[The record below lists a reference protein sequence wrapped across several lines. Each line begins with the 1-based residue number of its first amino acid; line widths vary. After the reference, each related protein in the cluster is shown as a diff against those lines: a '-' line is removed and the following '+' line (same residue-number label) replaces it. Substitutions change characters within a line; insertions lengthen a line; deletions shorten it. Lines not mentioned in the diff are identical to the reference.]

1 MSRVSYLQKAEITY
15 KTQAYH
21 TDRMSS
27 IFQTFWSRF
36 WLRDLPQEQDTNA
49 PWQDL
54 FDELSNIIPQQ
65 PRVQIVLDNPAHLW
79 HTIQRMKTHKA
90 IGADGWYSEEL
101 HKLTWTMVVDL
112 STLLQKMWP
121 HGLTFQQMQARTLLF
136 EKCAKPQSMSH
147 GRPITILGYLV
158 RLASKFSRRSDS
170 SSMGPNLAARTE
182 WSSSQSIC
190 TRPQPPATVNN

>member
-1 MSRVSYLQKAEITY
+1 MIKFNYQMSRVSYLQKAEITY

-112 STLLQKMWP
+112 STLLQKCGPMDSLSNRCKRVP
-121 HGLTFQQMQARTLLF
+121 CSSKNVPNPRACHTAGPLPYSDTLF
-136 EKCAKPQSMSH
+136 
-147 GRPITILGYLV
+147 
-158 RLASKFSRRSDS
+158 D
-170 SSMGPNLAARTE
+170 
-182 WSSSQSIC
+182 
-190 TRPQPPATVNN
+190 